1 MKMKKIT
8 RILAMLITAVTAM
21 SMLAVGVSAKQL
33 TIRPYGDEVTVDSS
47 DVKTIKSKTEYS
59 GDTSET
65 LYNLYKLTVS
75 KEGKV
80 QVDYTTEG
88 NNTNIFLFDSE
99 GYKVE
104 YYNSSIQSGWLE
116 QANGH
121 DHVYARRDRGKFT
134 GSFSY
139 SVEKGTYYF
148 AVVPG
153 STNQKNGGKYKFTA
167 TFPQASTSDAK
178 TSLSGDIK
186 YLSLTMAEGDSFTLA
201 AVGTSNNAK
210 VQYTSSDTSVVTVSS
225 KGKIKAKN
233 PGNADITV
241 KCGKDTL
248 VIKVKV
254 TE

>member
-8 RILAMLITAVTAM
+8 RILTMLIAAVTAV
-21 SMLAVGVSAKQL
+21 SMLAVGVSAKEL
-33 TIRPYGDEVTVDSS
+33 TMELYDEKVTVDSS
-47 DVKTIKSKTEYS
+47 DIKTIKSKTKYT
-59 GDTSET
+59 GDTSKS
-65 LYNLYKLTVS
+65 LYNWYKISVAQD
-75 KEGKV
+75 GKV
-80 QVDYTTEG
+80 VIDYKTSGE
-88 NNTNIFLFDSE
+88 NTNLFLLDSE
-99 GYKVE
+99 SEPVDWYNHEIESGRLDVE
-104 YYNSSIQSGWLE
+104 KE
-116 QANGH
+116 T
-121 DHVYARRDRGKFT
+121 DHVYAIRNGKKFE
-134 GSFSY
+134 GKISY
-139 SVEKGTYYF
+139 SVKKGTYYI
-148 AVVPG
+148 VILPG
-153 STNQKNGGKYKFTA
+153 NHSTKYGGEYTFTA
-167 TFPQASTSDAK
+167 TFPQAGASDEK

-201 AVGTSNNAK
+201 AVGTSNSAK

>member
-8 RILAMLITAVTAM
+8 RILAMLIAAVTAV

-33 TIRPYGDEVTVDSS
+33 IMKPYGIEVTVDSS
-47 DVKTIKSKTEYS
+47 DIKTIKSKSEYS
-59 GDTSET
+59 GDSSVT
-65 LYNLYKLTVS
+65 LYNWYKLQVS

-80 QVDYTTEG
+80 AVDYVTDG
-88 NNTNIFLFDSE
+88 GNTNIFLLDNE
-99 GYKVE
+99 GNSVE
-104 YYNSSIQSGWLE
+104 WYNSSIERGHLE
-116 QANGH
+116 QADGK
-121 DHVYARRDRGKFT
+121 DHVYAISDGTKFK

-139 SVEKGTYYF
+139 SVKKGTYYF
-148 AVVPG
+148 VVIPG
-153 STNQKNGGKYKFTA
+153 NQSLRKGGKYTFTA
-167 TFPQASTSDAK
+167 TFPQAGTSDAK

-201 AVGTSNNAK
+201 AVGTSSNAK